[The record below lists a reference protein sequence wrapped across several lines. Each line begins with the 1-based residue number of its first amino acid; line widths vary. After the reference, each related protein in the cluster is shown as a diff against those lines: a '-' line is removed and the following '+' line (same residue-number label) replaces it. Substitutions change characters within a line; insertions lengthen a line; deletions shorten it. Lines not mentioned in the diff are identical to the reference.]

1 MERRRRLADLVA
13 VAASELL
20 AHVLDHLPLARD
32 HLKRLGDVLA
42 KLGQSRAAAAEAR
55 ASGPGTTTR
64 SRGRCSGN
72 GLRAGRLR
80 VNARHC
86 RGLGR
91 GYLGS
96 DLVGGSRGLQLFQLQ
111 FHLVQQPRGPLGVRA
126 EPFAV
131 QLGDLELQMSDQ
143 RLVIGPLGAD
153 LGKLGVR
160 YGQRRLQ
167 RLDIFHSGG
176 LLGVHKERWN
186 HKIHRLRRPYLHLGI
201 RFLAS
206 ARRLWP
212 PGRLRV
218 TPVDPFQEIA
228 HLPRGQRHHP
238 VRGLRPDE
246 PAPVQPL
253 GVER

>member
-1 MERRRRLADLVA
+1 MERRGGLADLLA
-13 VAASELL
+13 VPAGELL

-32 HLKRLGDVLA
+32 HLYRLGDVLA
-42 KLGQSRAAAAEAR
+42 KLGQSRAAAAEAGVR
-55 ASGPGTTTR
+55 PRHDDPFAGQVFGER
-64 SRGRCSGN
+64 
-72 GLRAGRLR
+72 LAGRPL
-80 VNARHC
+80 AREGGD
-86 RGLGR
+86 RSSLGL

-160 YGQRRLQ
+160 SGQRRLQ

-176 LLGVHKERWN
+176 LLGVHR
-186 HKIHRLRRPYLHLGI
+186 
-201 RFLAS
+201 AMQS
-206 ARRLWP
+206 
-212 PGRLRV
+212 
-218 TPVDPFQEIA
+218 
-228 HLPRGQRHHP
+228 
-238 VRGLRPDE
+238 
-246 PAPVQPL
+246 
-253 GVER
+253 